1 MLQRVF
7 LWTLVA
13 GFFSVQACNT
23 PESGEVAA
31 NEATDE
37 TAIAEAPTQDLPE
50 VELDPANLPDGLYA
64 QFSTSMGEIYIR
76 LEFDKVPMTVG
87 NFVALAEGKM
97 PNSGKELGTPFFDG
111 TIFHRVIPNFMIQGG
126 DPQGTGMGGPNYKF
140 GDEFHP
146 ELRHSG
152 AGILSMANSGPGT
165 NGSQFFITHN
175 ATPHLDNRHSVFGKV
190 VSGQDVVVAIGNT
203 PRGAQDRPNADV
215 VLKKVTII
223 RKGAA
228 AEGFDGLAAFNAVQE
243 KAKKEAEEQAK
254 AAEAALAKY
263 KKVGKTTESGLIYIV
278 EKKGNGPKPLESQT
292 VLMNYAGYF
301 MDGKLFDTSI
311 KEIAEK
317 NGVFDPNRP
326 YEPFPVTYGSQARV
340 IEGWKEAMKLMRV
353 GTKLKVI
360 IPPNLAYGDR
370 QMGPIP
376 ANSTLIFDMEMVKIQ
391 E

>member
-7 LWTLVA
+7 LWTLAA

-31 NEATDE
+31 NEATEIE
-37 TAIAEAPTQDLPE
+37 TSTSNAAEE
-50 VELDPANLPDGLYA
+50 VDPKNLSDGLYA
-64 QFSTSMGEIYIR
+64 QFTTTLGEIYVQ
-76 LEFDKVPMTVG
+76 LEFEKVPMTVG

-97 PNSGKELGTPFFDG
+97 PNSGKELGTPFYNG
-111 TIFHRVIPNFMIQGG
+111 TVFHRVIPNFMIQGG

-140 GDEFHP
+140 PDEFHP
-146 ELRHSG
+146 DLRHEG

-165 NGSQFFITHN
+165 NGSQFFITHT

-190 VSGQDVVVAIGNT
+190 VSGQDIVVAIGNVDK
-203 PRGAQDRPNADV
+203 GAQDRPNTDV
-215 VLKKVTII
+215 VLQKVTII

-228 AEGFDGLAAFNAVQE
+228 AEAFDGMVAFNAVQE
-243 KAKKEAEEQAK
+243 KSKKEAEAK
-254 AAEAALAKY
+254 AKALEADLAKY
-263 KKVGKTTESGLIYIV
+263 KKMGTTTESGLIYIV

-301 MDGKLFDTSI
+301 LDGKLFDTSI
-311 KEIAEK
+311 KEVAEK
-317 NGVFDPNRP
+317 NDMLDPNRP
-326 YEPFPVTYGSQARV
+326 YEPFPVTFGSQARV
-340 IEGWKEAMKLMRV
+340 IEGWKEAMKYMRV

-360 IPPNLAYGDR
+360 IPPALAYGDR

-376 ANSTLIFDMEMVKIQ
+376 ANSTLVFDMEMVKIQ
-391 E
+391 D